1 MNKVSVSTVTY
12 NSDLVKLRSAIES
25 LQSLSYIEIVI
36 LENSSNTILDLKY
49 KNVKVINSKKNL
61 GFGNGHNQVIFNHSK
76 ESKYHLILNP
86 DVYFDPIELEK
97 LINYMNANPTVSI
110 VVPKVLYPNNKLQ
123 YSLRLI
129 PTFFDQLIRR
139 LNIYKNRIHFNELRF
154 TKYEKEMFVPFPLG
168 CFLLCRSDLLRKIG
182 GFDPRFFLY
191 MEDLDLCR
199 RMAEYGEVKFYPSA
213 QVYHH
218 YEKGSTKKL
227 KLLKY
232 HIISI
237 IKYYN
242 KWGWINDKKR
252 KELNDKCLNQFN

>member
-1 MNKVSVSTVTY
+1 MIDISISIVIYKT
-12 NSDLVKLRSAIES
+12 DLKKLNRTLES
-25 LQSLSYIEIVI
+25 LKI
-36 LENSSNTILDLKY
+36 NSSTNIVVFDNSNQKI
-49 KNVKVINSKKNL
+49 KNLSQSNIKVINSIDNL
-61 GFGNGHNQVIFNHSK
+61 GFGKGHNEVIFNHVK
-76 ESKYHLILNP
+76 DSKYHLILNP
-86 DVYFDPIELEK
+86 DVFFNPNVIEK
-97 LINYMNANPTVSI
+97 IINYMDNNENVAIT
-110 VVPKVLYPNNKLQ
+110 VPKIYYPNNELQ

-129 PTFFDQLIRR
+129 PSFFDQAIRR
-139 LNIYKNRIHFNELRF
+139 FNIVKKRIHFNELRF